1 VCEREDAVLRRAG
14 ELAADLADVPG
25 ADRAVQRAPA
35 DAVARLEDDDG
46 AAGGDE
52 GPGGC
57 KPGEP
62 GADDADVGASR
73 APPRRGRGWGG
84 PQGEERRAGG
94 SRSDEL
100 AASESVVH
108 GGRA

>member
-1 VCEREDAVLRRAG
+1 MRSWVGPANC
-14 ELAADLADVPG
+14 AADLADVPA

-35 DAVARLEDDDG
+35 DAVARLEHDD
-46 AAGGDE
+46 AVPGGDE
-52 GPGGC
+52 RPGRGE
-57 KPGEP
+57 PGEP

-73 APPRRGRGWGG
+73 ASARGGGSGGG
-84 PQGEERRAGG
+84 PKGEERGAGG
-94 SRSDEL
+94 TRSDEL